1 MQDYLLIVELFASHW
16 STFMLFTAAAYVIIT
31 FISVVLLQE
40 PVMMDEAL
48 EVRLHLSQAL
58 VEAAVAANEAAQE
71 LQDPA
76 KLSLESLELCD
87 DEMPTRMEEDSD
99 ISDNCNAEDAESA
112 NNMESETRSFVARF
126 RMPDTG
132 ISFRIVDEANNNGGG
147 LSAAETMVILKR
159 LFCQAMP
166 HGVSP
171 EGNPLL
177 HRNFE
182 SFLRGLVA
190 RRRGRVNAW
199 LNCNMKYF
207 LEDPEAKRLHR
218 EANKLLQNLELQ
230 FMVCQQKCDKCFCTC
245 FLPRSHSGQHDCSGS
260 HR

>member
-1 MQDYLLIVELFASHW
+1 
-16 STFMLFTAAAYVIIT
+16 
-31 FISVVLLQE
+31 
-40 PVMMDEAL
+40 MMDEAL
-48 EVRLHLSQAL
+48 EVRLHLSQVL
-58 VEAAVAANEAAQE
+58 VEAAIAAIEAHQE
-71 LQDPA
+71 LQDA
-76 KLSLESLELCD
+76 ATRKLSLESLELCD
-87 DEMPTRMEEDSD
+87 DEMPTRMEEDNN
-99 ISDNCNAEDAESA
+99 IAENGNTEDGEQQA
-112 NNMESETRSFVARF
+112 NVESETRSFVARF

-132 ISFRIVDEANNNGGG
+132 LSLRIADEANNGD
-147 LSAAETMVILKR
+147 LCAADTMATLKG

-177 HRNFE
+177 HKNFE

-245 FLPRSHSGQHDCSGS
+245 FLPRSHTGNHDCSGS
-260 HR
+260 HRYEQGSPAAVAYHFNTVPDLWKYAGHCADARPLVTTASY